1 LNIDAG
7 KTVMNERATWHGYDF
22 GISCIDTELFR
33 PGLASCYL
41 IKEGDQAA
49 FVDTGT
55 SNSVPLLLQVL
66 AEQGLSTE
74 QVRWVMPTHVHL
86 DHAGGAGALMQLLP
100 NAELLVHERGAAHM
114 IAPEK
119 LQAGS
124 MAVYG
129 EQRYQ
134 EAFGLLIPVAE
145 QRVIVV
151 RDGDTVMLGDR
162 ELQFID
168 TPGHAR
174 HHYVVWDSRSRGLFC
189 GDSFGVSYPELNDG
203 RERFIFPPTTPVQFD
218 PLAWHGTLER
228 LSRFNADYV
237 YLTHYGRHDQVS
249 DFANEL
255 HKQIDAYV
263 ELTERMSSIPDAG
276 PNELAEILMQ
286 HCLRALRYRETRM
299 TQDSVRRLLQGD
311 MELNAQGLMHWLR
324 RKTV

>member
-1 LNIDAG
+1 M
-7 KTVMNERATWHGYDF
+7 KRPATWHGYDF
-22 GISCIDTELFR
+22 GVSCIDTELFR

-49 FVDTGT
+49 FVDAGT

-66 AEQGLSTE
+66 AEHGLTTE

-114 IAPEK
+114 IAPGK
-119 LQAGS
+119 LQEGS

-134 EAFGLLIPVAE
+134 EAFGALTPVAE
-145 QRVIVV
+145 HRVVVV

-174 HHYVVWDSRSRGLFC
+174 HHYVVWDARSRGLFC

-203 RERFIFPPTTPVQFD
+203 SQRFIFPPTTPVQFD
-218 PLAWHGTLER
+218 PIAWHNTLDR

-237 YLTHYGRHDQVS
+237 YLTHYGRHGQVS
-249 DFANEL
+249 DFASEL

-263 ELTERMSSIPDAG
+263 ELTERMSNTPDAG
-276 PNELAEILMQ
+276 PGELAEKLMQ
-286 HCLRALRYRETRM
+286 HSQYALLLRETRVPPEL
-299 TQDSVRRLLQGD
+299 VRRLLQGD
-311 MELNAQGLMHWLR
+311 MELNAQGLIHWLHR
-324 RKTV
+324 RAV